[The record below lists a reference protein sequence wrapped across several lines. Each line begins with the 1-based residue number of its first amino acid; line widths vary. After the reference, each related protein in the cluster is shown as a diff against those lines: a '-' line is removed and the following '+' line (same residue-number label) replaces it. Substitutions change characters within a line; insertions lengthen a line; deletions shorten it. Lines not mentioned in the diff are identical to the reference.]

1 MKSGTVVGATFAQN
15 AYYYNY
21 QNELYFAKEK
31 TRVSAYKAFLYATV
45 NGSVSQPTT
54 KGFRKYIGHLSS
66 RPIISLYFR
75 PLVEFF

>member
-31 TRVSAYKAFLYATV
+31 TRVSAYKAFLYAAV
-45 NGSVSQPTT
+45 NGCVMVGLPLRVS
-54 KGFRKYIGHLSS
+54 GNA
-66 RPIISLYFR
+66 
-75 PLVEFF
+75 LVI